1 MANITLHQDPI
12 STGRFVSYGQVLMKR
27 RVILASNRSRSRR
40 IGRPSSP
47 LLPPALTHDGAT
59 HRAAAR
65 PPELRIRSPCPPF
78 PNSFVPR
85 LIDDVMNSLP
95 PPISALD
102 ERRALP
108 TARHGDTIVGDTGP
122 RVLAR
127 MSQFYYPIPIGK
139 SSKAQMGS
147 SPSVVAD
154 MPRGA

>member
-27 RVILASNRSRSRR
+27 RVILASNRSRPRR

-108 TARHGDTIVGDTGP
+108 TARRGDTIVGDTGP

-147 SPSVVAD
+147 SPA
-154 MPRGA
+154 